1 MGEHATGTANF
12 ERVLVSSNT
21 AGGDSG
27 GIHLYRISGSVLDS
41 TFTANT
47 ADDSGGAFGQDSQD
61 GAEKEL
67 SIETSTF
74 TSNVAI
80 AGGAVAFK
88 QDTATIT
95 GCTFEENT
103 ANDEPGVQPG
113 EPEVDMLGI
122 EQIPLG
128 PEDRDERQRQDVAL
142 DTGIGILDMML
153 QIS

>member
-41 TFTANT
+41 TFENNE
-47 ADDSGGAFGQDSQD
+47 ADDSGGALGQDAQD
-61 GAEKEL
+61 GNEKDFL
-67 SIETSTF
+67 IETSTF

-95 GCTFEENT
+95 GCTFDAVHKSNCRGASPPLLNHGLHAIGAT
-103 ANDEPGVQPG
+103 RLDGVAVWSLAARFSQH
-113 EPEVDMLGI
+113 
-122 EQIPLG
+122 
-128 PEDRDERQRQDVAL
+128 DRVLAEK
-142 DTGIGILDMML
+142 
-153 QIS
+153 